1 MDHFNSRP
9 TSAKEVII
17 AYSLN
22 YAMAKIAVYS
32 AVVLLGFYLIY
43 LTKFDY
49 VNYTRADYTN
59 VVIAIGM
66 ILYFG
71 NYILKEISKL
81 KKKLIISDKGITV
94 ENIFH
99 SWKSIRKETVTRK
112 KEHSSSA
119 GFDYE
124 GALLQFASSKGLVE
138 VNLFAYKTNEETVT
152 KLIKSFRNQYNQA
165 NRVETISSNNVFNN
179 IIGFD
184 AYLDLNEKE
193 SIKKE
198 DEILKLAEAN
208 ENDLIEYCRTDVY
221 NKLDQLEFLYYVL
234 SEDYKRWE
242 SFLVAEFIRM
252 FEMSKTSDDATALI
266 ELIETITQDDNETL
280 ESQKIAQYL
289 SKELD
294 NKNPEI
300 QLNALFLI
308 EYWIDEN
315 TDQTIITKIKSKL
328 QDPDRRVRW
337 NAYRLIKDCT
347 FIESSDIKLSFMDKI
362 KGRF

>member
-9 TSAKEVII
+9 TSAKEVVIS
-17 AYSLN
+17 YSLN
-22 YAMAKIAVYS
+22 YALARIAAYS
-32 AVVLLGFYLIY
+32 ILVFAGFYLIY
-43 LTKFDY
+43 NIKFDY
-49 VNYTRADYTN
+49 ANYKRADYAYL
-59 VVIAIGM
+59 VIAIGM
-66 ILYFG
+66 IFYFG
-71 NYILKEISKL
+71 NDIIKEISKL
-81 KKKLIISDKGITV
+81 KKKLILSDKGITV

-99 SWKSIRKETVTRK
+99 SWKSIRKETVIK
-112 KEHSSSA
+112 KEEHSKSA
-119 GFDYE
+119 GFDYI
-124 GALLQFASSKGLVE
+124 GAILQFNSSKGAVE
-138 VNLFAYKTNEETVT
+138 VNLFAYKTDEETVT
-152 KLIKSFRNQYNQA
+152 KLIKSFRNQYNQT
-165 NRVETISSNNVFNN
+165 NRVETLSSNNVFNN

-184 AYLDLNEKE
+184 AYLDLKEKE
-193 SIKKE
+193 AIKKE
-198 DEILKLAEAN
+198 EEILRLAEAN

-315 TDQTIITKIKSKL
+315 TDQTIIAKIKSKL

-347 FIESSDIKLSFMDKI
+347 FIESSNIKLSFMDKI